1 VPQLRRATTAKVIA
15 HTRVT
20 SRPGAHISR
29 PVDLGAQNDLIGV
42 PEPISVE
49 SVLADQIGGYSRA
62 GSDLRLLRTVTRNPA
77 GRARNADYG
86 SLLF

>member
-29 PVDLGAQNDLIGV
+29 PVDLDAQNDLIGV

-49 SVLADQIGGYSRA
+49 SVLADQIGGIVRFSTSRCSYWA
-62 GSDLRLLRTVTRNPA
+62 
-77 GRARNADYG
+77 
-86 SLLF
+86 